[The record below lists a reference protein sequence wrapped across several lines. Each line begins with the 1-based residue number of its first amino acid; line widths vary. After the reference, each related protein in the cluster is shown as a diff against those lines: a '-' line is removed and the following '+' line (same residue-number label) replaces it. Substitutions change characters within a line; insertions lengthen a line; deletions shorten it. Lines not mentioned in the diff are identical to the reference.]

1 MSIIDTF
8 NASDYLFIFIG
19 SFLFTLMMTPL
30 MTLPTD
36 GWEMVLD
43 MVQVYFLILL
53 VFGIIYGYIKDKSD
67 EITFITQD
75 KIYIGFFLVLAII
88 IIIILSRELN
98 AIKHTGHGFILTI
111 VAFVFIL
118 ICLFVWLSNSAIN
131 EQYMFNNPLLYRNP
145 FLRY

>member
-19 SFLFTLMMTPL
+19 SFLLTLMITPL

-43 MVQVYFLILL
+43 MVQLYFLTLL
-53 VFGIIYGYIKDKSD
+53 VFGFIYGYIKDKSD
-67 EITFITQD
+67 EITFVTQD

-88 IIIILSRELN
+88 VIIIISRELN
-98 AIKHTGHGFILTI
+98 AIKHTGHGFLLTI

-145 FLRY
+145 LLRY

>member
-75 KIYIGFFLVLAII
+75 KIYIGFF
-88 IIIILSRELN
+88 
-98 AIKHTGHGFILTI
+98 
-111 VAFVFIL
+111 
-118 ICLFVWLSNSAIN
+118 
-131 EQYMFNNPLLYRNP
+131 
-145 FLRY
+145 

>member
-53 VFGIIYGYIKDKSD
+53 IFGIIYGYIKDKSD